1 MKLTEQECR
10 SAFDAARVA
19 RLATVDAAGRPH
31 LVPITFVVH
40 GECVYFAVDAK
51 PKSSTNLRRLRNIA
65 ENPQVSLLV
74 DEYDEDW
81 SRLWW
86 VRADGLARE
95 LTREAD
101 AAREP
106 GTPAEDRIRDLLR
119 ERYPQ
124 YADVALE
131 GPVVEITVEQ
141 WSGWRYAGS

>member
-31 LVPITFVVH
+31 LVPITFVAR
-40 GECVYFAVDAK
+40 GTCVYFGVDAK
-51 PKSSTNLRRLRNIA
+51 PKSSANLRRLRNIA
-65 ENPQVSLLV
+65 QNPQVSVLV

-81 SRLWW
+81 AQLWW
-86 VRADGLARE
+86 ARADGLARV
-95 LTREAD
+95 LTDSAD
-101 AAREP
+101 
-106 GTPAEDRIRDLLR
+106 EDRIRDLLR

-131 GPVVEITVEQ
+131 GPVVEIAVER